1 MASVIF
7 DASTLIISVNREVGW
22 EAVQALENDI
32 VISAVN
38 FAEVVTKLTL
48 LGTPRD
54 AIDRLVPRY
63 QLTIPPFTRRLAAL
77 AGLLAKRTRHRGL
90 SLGDRACL
98 ALAIELGLPAVTADR
113 AWSDLDVGVEIRLIR

>member
-7 DASTLIISVNREVGW
+7 DASTLMISVNREVGW
-22 EAVQALENDI
+22 EAVETLENDI

-63 QLTIPPFTRRLAAL
+63 QLTIPPFTSRLATL

-98 ALAIELGLPAVTADR
+98 ALGMELGLPIVTADR
-113 AWSDLDVGVEIRLIR
+113 VWAELDLGLDIRLIR